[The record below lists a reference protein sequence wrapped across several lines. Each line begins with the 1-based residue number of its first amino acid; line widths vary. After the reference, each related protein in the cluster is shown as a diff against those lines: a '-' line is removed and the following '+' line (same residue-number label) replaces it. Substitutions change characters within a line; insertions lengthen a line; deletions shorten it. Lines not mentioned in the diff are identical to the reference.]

1 MDATPQHAF
10 NPTTY
15 SAVKLD
21 GVDSLG
27 KLRDDLIE
35 FYRPANSQELFAIN
49 RIALAQQTLL
59 LVARI
64 ENGLFDVF
72 LNEGCRSRS
81 VPELAPHLVGGDQK
95 IVAEHTR
102 NALLTVGMCSVNA
115 RSKEVALFLRFQAQA
130 ERMYRRAVEE
140 FERLRKLRPKAGAP
154 APTLEPPS
162 VSVDDA
168 ASAMPRNR
176 RPAPSAS
183 PAASASRAAPKSTS
197 PPSRPAKIKDFTPHA
212 RSIHT
217 GAGVPFPGAH
227 RGRAHRRGTGGRARR
242 GARPQRRARAGQ
254 QGDGQAAR
262 RKSARAS
269 ASCSTAP
276 SRARSG
282 ARSRASRQFAEAA
295 LRARLDAEW
304 LDLTLPAPGPRRG
317 HLHPITRI
325 QRELEELFISLGFAV
340 LDGPEVETEY
350 HNFDALNIPA
360 DHPARDMQDT
370 FWLEDGNLLRTHTSP
385 VQVRG
390 MERLGPPL
398 RMIAPGRVFRNESVD
413 ASHEHTFYQLEGMM
427 IDRDVSVAHLLYF
440 MKTLLTAIFHRDVT
454 VRLRPGYFPFVE
466 PGFELDIQCLICG
479 GPGCP
484 VCKQSGWVELLP
496 CGLVNPNVLRMS
508 GIDPEEWN
516 GFAFGLGLTR
526 LVMMRYGIDDI
537 RQLQG
542 GDLRFLE
549 QF

>member
-1 MDATPQHAF
+1 MLDQTIQELESRSLERIGSARTPDELEAVRVEVLGRKGALNEISKGMGKLAPEEKKLVGQSLNAAKQKLEAAF
-10 NPTTY
+10 EARKSQFDREALNQR
-15 SAVKLD
+15 LD
-21 GVDSLG
+21 G
-27 KLRDDLIE
+27 
-35 FYRPANSQELFAIN
+35 
-49 RIALAQQTLL
+49 
-59 LVARI
+59 
-64 ENGLFDVF
+64 
-72 LNEGCRSRS
+72 
-81 VPELAPHLVGGDQK
+81 
-95 IVAEHTR
+95 
-102 NALLTVGMCSVNA
+102 
-115 RSKEVALFLRFQAQA
+115 
-130 ERMYRRAVEE
+130 
-140 FERLRKLRPKAGAP
+140 
-154 APTLEPPS
+154 
-162 VSVDDA
+162 
-168 ASAMPRNR
+168 
-176 RPAPSAS
+176 
-183 PAASASRAAPKSTS
+183 
-197 PPSRPAKIKDFTPHA
+197 
-212 RSIHT
+212 
-217 GAGVPFPGAH
+217 
-227 RGRAHRRGTGGRARR
+227 
-242 GARPQRRARAGQ
+242 
-254 QGDGQAAR
+254 
-262 RKSARAS
+262 
-269 ASCSTAP
+269 
-276 SRARSG
+276 
-282 ARSRASRQFAEAA
+282 
-295 LRARLDAEW
+295 EW
-304 LDLTLPAPGPRRG
+304 LDLTLPASGPRRG

-325 QRELEELFISLGFAV
+325 QRELEELFVSLGFTV

-350 HNFDALNIPA
+350 HNFDALNIPP

-370 FWLEDGNLLRTHTSP
+370 FWLDGGNLLRTHTSP

-427 IDRDVSVAHLLYF
+427 IDREVSVAHLIYF
-440 MKTLLTAIFHRDVT
+440 MKTLLTAIFHREVT

-508 GIDPEEWN
+508 GIDSEQWN